1 MGKKPWGHRHV
12 RYEQKELLTATNSE
26 KPLSVTSL
34 SKKGGVHLAT
44 VQRGGP
50 SLTPKNGVWSDSAE
64 HSLPTLH
71 SRKGSLPQEDRCD
84 TRSLKEAYSLRAVV
98 PFLVAT
104 SVNHPKAH
112 WEKDPMS
119 VYVHITSTDISAGL
133 ENFHVTSEKI
143 RKEGSRV
150 KVPVL
155 AAWTHTFLQQN
166 SRKTPGMAEG
176 ENFLPQRLGCWSR
189 QGVCRPS

>member
-1 MGKKPWGHRHV
+1 MPREPGLGKKPWGHQHV
-12 RYEQKELLTATNSE
+12 KYEQKELLTATNSE
-26 KPLSVTSL
+26 KPLSVTPL
-34 SKKGGVHLAT
+34 SKKGGVHLTT

-64 HSLPTLH
+64 RSLPTLH

-84 TRSLKEAYSLRAVV
+84 TQSLKEASSLRTVV
-98 PFLVAT
+98 PFLVAS

-112 WEKDPMS
+112 WEKDQMS
-119 VYVHITSTDISAGL
+119 VYVHITSTGISARL
-133 ENFHVTSEKI
+133 ENFRVLSIITSEKI

-155 AAWTHTFLQQN
+155 AAWTCAFLQQN
-166 SRKTPGMAEG
+166 SRKTPAWQKGKVFSPRG
-176 ENFLPQRLGCWSR
+176 
-189 QGVCRPS
+189 